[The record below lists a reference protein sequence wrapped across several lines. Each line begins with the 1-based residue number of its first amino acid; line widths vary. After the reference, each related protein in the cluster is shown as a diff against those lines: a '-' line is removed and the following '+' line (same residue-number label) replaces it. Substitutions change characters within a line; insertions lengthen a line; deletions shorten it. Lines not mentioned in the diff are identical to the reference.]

1 MNDNYNSRDNRND
14 YYSQSNERDGNRG
27 GYERRDNNRSNNNF
41 RDDESKT
48 QLFVAKGR
56 NDQMDAGSLIEFI
69 SSQTGIEGSSISNV
83 KVLDAFSFFAVSHED
98 ADMILDFF
106 LEKAGEGRPLVSKAK
121 RKDPNESRGGERR
134 NDGRRSFGGRNDGRR
149 SFGDNINN
157 DHSERKLSGFG
168 GGSSD
173 RRNSGSG
180 FSGNSGRRD
189 RDDNRGNSF
198 GGGYRNDRKDY

>member
-14 YYSQSNERDGNRG
+14 YSSQSNERDGNR

-48 QLFVAKGR
+48 QLFIAKGR

-69 SSQTGIEGSSISNV
+69 SAQTGIEGSSISSV

-134 NDGRRSFGGRNDGRR
+134 NDGRRSFGDRNNNDRGERR
-149 SFGDNINN
+149 SG
-157 DHSERKLSGFG
+157 GFG

-173 RRNSGSG
+173 RRSSGGG
-180 FSGNSGRRD
+180 FGGNSGRRD
-189 RDDNRGNSF
+189 SRDDNRGNSF